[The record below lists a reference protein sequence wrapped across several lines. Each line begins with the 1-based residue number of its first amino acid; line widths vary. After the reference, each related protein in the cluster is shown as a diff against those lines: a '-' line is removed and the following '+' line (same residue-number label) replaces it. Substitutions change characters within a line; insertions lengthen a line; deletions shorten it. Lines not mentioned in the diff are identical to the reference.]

1 MGRKED
7 ISRLLAGDDERI
19 FYGKSKE
26 KDEMFLSILPIVS
39 GRLEGVLICAHA
51 YYCIILTPHG
61 RGIFFLSLG
70 IKKMCRNA
78 LLPQI
83 YIRRIC
89 GSKFERKKR
98 SRRPVITSVRCVYG
112 KENSALFGT
121 EEAEVKVLDIFFLLP
136 SILLVILWASPVW

>member
-70 IKKMCRNA
+70 IKKCVEMRCFPRYIFVESAARNSRERRGADA
-78 LLPQI
+78 LLLRRFGV
-83 YIRRIC
+83 YMGKRIRHC
-89 GSKFERKKR
+89 LGLKKQR
-98 SRRPVITSVRCVYG
+98 
-112 KENSALFGT
+112 
-121 EEAEVKVLDIFFLLP
+121 
-136 SILLVILWASPVW
+136 